1 MENKNLFEIRNLTCS
16 YDNKKK
22 VLEVKKLDIERGK
35 LIVVLGSSGAG
46 KSTILETLGLMNET
60 INKGSEVHFYPENN
74 GKYDNFYN
82 LWVEKEKDIVYN
94 LRNKHFSF
102 IFQNTNLM
110 PNFSAYENICITQLL
125 QGNTLFKSIKKAK
138 KIMNELNLEKININ
152 KKTYEL
158 SGGEKQRI
166 AFVRAITPEF
176 TVLFG
181 DEPTGNLDINN
192 SNKLMKLLKKN
203 LLDNKK
209 TAIIVTHHI
218 DMALNFA
225 DKIIFIT
232 KAVNSNKKDDYSEII
247 EENIFD
253 SINGENGKKI
263 WKNHKGNERINISE
277 QLKNL
282 MKNENES

>member
-152 KKTYEL
+152 KKTNQHCCYN
-158 SGGEKQRI
+158 RC
-166 AFVRAITPEF
+166 
-176 TVLFG
+176 
-181 DEPTGNLDINN
+181 
-192 SNKLMKLLKKN
+192 
-203 LLDNKK
+203 
-209 TAIIVTHHI
+209 
-218 DMALNFA
+218 
-225 DKIIFIT
+225 IF
-232 KAVNSNKKDDYSEII
+232 
-247 EENIFD
+247 
-253 SINGENGKKI
+253 
-263 WKNHKGNERINISE
+263 
-277 QLKNL
+277 
-282 MKNENES
+282 